1 MRIIGGTWRSRQ
13 LVRPRT
19 HQTRPM
25 PDRVKAALFSMLGSY
40 YDVPGRLPPLRV
52 ADVFAGSGA
61 LGLEALS
68 RGAAMCWFY
77 ERDPKALAS
86 LRTNQQSLGA
96 DDRSAIVIR
105 DGWAAA
111 IRAPD
116 SQPFDLIL
124 LDPPYRDST
133 DVSECGAVRQYLD
146 QLSQEE
152 DNRPVLVLHH
162 SAKVHFTLP
171 DRAPWRVS
179 DERRFGTQAIT
190 WFVR

>member
-1 MRIIGGTWRSRQ
+1 
-13 LVRPRT
+13 
-19 HQTRPM
+19 M

-40 YDVPGRLPPLRV
+40 YDEPGLLPPLRV
-52 ADVFAGSGA
+52 ADVFAGSGS

-77 ERDPKALAS
+77 ERDPKALAA

-105 DGWAAA
+105 DGWSAA

-116 SQPFDLIL
+116 LQPFDLIL

-133 DVSECGAVRQYLD
+133 DVSEGGAVRQYLD

-171 DRAPWRVS
+171 DSAPWRVS
-179 DERRFGTQAIT
+179 NERRFGSQAIT